1 MGEVVELIQSASREI
16 RPNRQSHHSVQAMFD
31 SACKMD
37 ITEEMF
43 SNLNANPKFA
53 DILRDLDIAE
63 EDMFN
68 LFETLDADGSGS
80 IDLEELTDGIAKL
93 RGGARRSDIIAVNFM
108 LRSVQQENQEFFS
121 TILQALKGRDP
132 DMMRMS
138 SLRSVQSKASTT

>member
-1 MGEVVELIQSASREI
+1 MED
-16 RPNRQSHHSVQAMFD
+16 MFEE
-31 SACKMD
+31 ACKMD
-37 ITEEMF
+37 ITAEMF
-43 SNLNANPKFA
+43 GMINADPKFCE
-53 DILRDLDIAE
+53 ILRDLDIAE

-68 LFETLDADGSGS
+68 LFETLDADGSGT